1 MFVGV
6 CEHKAQSSIQNVHK
20 ELTKWLRWGGLPAA
34 TSEDPSSVP
43 GENYFLKIPVNICV
57 HVPMHGHAR
66 THIHGHAHKINVVII
81 IIVII
86 ILQRRLK
93 KYQPPVIFLKK

>member
-1 MFVGV
+1 M
-6 CEHKAQSSIQNVHK
+6 AQM
-20 ELTKWLRWGGLPAA
+20 GGLPAA

-43 GENYFLKIPVNICV
+43 GENYFLKIPINICV
-57 HVPMHGHAR
+57 HVHGHAH

-93 KYQPPVIFLKK
+93 KYQPPVIFLKNKASKGVKQLFPLVFSQREEAGNL

>member
-1 MFVGV
+1 M
-6 CEHKAQSSIQNVHK
+6 AQM
-20 ELTKWLRWGGLPAA
+20 GGLPAA

-57 HVPMHGHAR
+57 HVPVHGHAR
-66 THIHGHAHKINVVII
+66 THIHGHAHKINVVIII